1 MIFLPIFFQKYLRR
15 CNFNN
20 KRIRINEQIRVP
32 DVRLITEDGNQV
44 GIVPV
49 KEALETAVERGLDL
63 VEISPKSDPPVCKIM
78 DYGKYKYQLE
88 ISEKL
93 KKKKQSQIIIKE
105 IKLRPKIDTN
115 DLNTK
120 KRQIEKF
127 LKSGHK
133 VKITVMFRGREIVHK
148 ELGMN
153 ILDKLIEE
161 LKDKSMLELE
171 PKLDGYNIIMI
182 FCFYIIFI
190 MHHTSGFCI
199 IFNF

>member
-1 MIFLPIFFQKYLRR
+1 MICLPIFFQKYTRR

-20 KRIRINEQIRVP
+20 SKRTRINEQIRAS
-32 DVRLITEDGNQV
+32 DVRLIAEDGNQI

-49 KEALETAVERGLDL
+49 KEALKAAVERDLDL

-78 DYGKYKYQLE
+78 DYGKYRYQLE

-105 IKLRPKIDTN
+105 IKLRPKIDIN
-115 DLNTK
+115 DFNTK

-148 ELGMN
+148 ERGMN

-161 LKDKSMLELE
+161 LKDKCVLELE
-171 PKLDGYNIIMI
+171 PKVYGYNIITI
-182 FCFYIIFI
+182 L
-190 MHHTSGFCI
+190 TPV
-199 IFNF
+199 

>member
-20 KRIRINEQIRVP
+20 KRIRVNEQIRVP
-32 DVRLITEDGNQV
+32 DIRLIEEDGKQV
-44 GIVPV
+44 GIIPV
-49 KEALETAVERGLDL
+49 KEALKTAAERGLDL
-63 VEISPKSDPPVCKIM
+63 VEISSKSDPPVCKIM
-78 DYGKYKYQLE
+78 DYGKYRYQME

-93 KKKKQSQIIIKE
+93 KRKKQSQIVIKE

-120 KRQIEKF
+120 KSQIEKF
-127 LKSGHK
+127 LKSGYK
-133 VKITVMFRGREIVHK
+133 VKVTVMFRGREIVHK

-161 LKDKSMLELE
+161 LKEECTLELE
-171 PKLDGYNIIMI
+171 PRSDGYNIIMI
-182 FCFYIIFI
+182 LAPVYK
-190 MHHTSGFCI
+190 
-199 IFNF
+199 